1 MTLVPGTKLGPY
13 EILSPL
19 GAGGMGEVYRARDP
33 RLGRDVAI
41 KALPTDFA
49 QDPERMA
56 RFEREARLLA
66 TLSHPNV
73 AGIHGLEEA
82 NGAKYL
88 VLEFVDG
95 ETLAARLARGALPLD
110 ETIAVATQIAGGVEA
125 AHENGVIHRD
135 LKPGNVIVMPNG
147 QAKVLDFGL
156 ATSSGATAAGS
167 DPNLSHSPTLSH
179 HATRAG
185 VILGTAAYMSPEQA
199 RGKAVDR
206 RTDIWSFGCIVF
218 ECLTGRQLHEGET
231 VSDLIA
237 RILEREPDW
246 TALPADTPPR
256 LREML
261 KRCLRKDPK
270 ERIRDIGDARLELE
284 AIARGETGSAAAT
297 AVASGRS
304 RMRAW
309 PWMIATGVLLGALIA
324 SFVIKPGGE
333 ETQRRA
339 LRVAIPLPPGL
350 TVTVEPPDMALS
362 PDGGSIVFVAS
373 DTTGMTRL
381 YERRLDAAVVR
392 AIPGTERALLP
403 FWSPDSRQIAFFADG
418 NLKRM
423 GVDGSG
429 AQVIS
434 PAPSPRGGAWGPND
448 VIVFQPNATGVLVQI
463 PATGG
468 TPAPAT
474 ILDETRNE
482 TGHRFPSFLP
492 DGNHFLYVALPG
504 KNGIP
509 ETRVGSVDVELG
521 PLLLESLSIATYA
534 PPGYLLFNQNESV
547 VAQPFDATALKLSG
561 KPQLVPDFYNT
572 AVSYSG
578 SPILTASRD
587 GKLVQRELNLSGY
600 QLQVLDRRGRLVRR
614 LGIPAGSFGVPA
626 FSPDQTRLA
635 VAYSHGTEY
644 EAKVW
649 LIDLQR
655 DLPTRLSFA
664 KGYDTSPL
672 FTRDGL
678 RVVWGSDLESGR
690 ELFWKRADGSGS
702 DELFADVPNLFNDP
716 TSITSRF
723 VVFQSLSGTTNLD
736 LWMVPLEGEHVPQV
750 LMQTPFDEAWATVSP
765 DERWMAYRSNE
776 SGRDEI
782 YVVSFPDLGQK
793 TRVSNAGTVPSQ
805 QNNFGQIGWRS
816 DGRELYYVAE
826 DRRTIM
832 AVPVETGATFR
843 SGAPKALF
851 RCSREVEGAYFA
863 PDGQSVLA
871 NVPAEPNVRSILN
884 LGVDWSAGLQSTTR

>member
-1 MTLVPGTKLGPY
+1 MSHAAGTKLGPY
-13 EILSPL
+13 EVLSPL
-19 GAGGMGEVYRARDP
+19 GAGGMGEVYRARDT

-41 KALPTDFA
+41 KALPADFA
-49 QDPERMA
+49 QDSERMA

-66 TLSHPNV
+66 TLNHPNI
-73 AGIHGLEEA
+73 AGIYGLEEA

-95 ETLAARLARGALPLD
+95 ETLAARLERGPLPLD
-110 ETIAVATQIAGGVEA
+110 EAVAVAIQIAAGVEA

-167 DPNLSHSPTLSH
+167 DPNLSHSPTMSH

-206 RTDIWSFGCIVF
+206 RTDIWSFGCILF
-218 ECLTGRQLHEGET
+218 ECLAGKQLHEGET

-246 TALPADTPPR
+246 DALPAQTPLR
-256 LREML
+256 LRELL

-270 ERIRDIGDARLELE
+270 ERVRDIGDVRLELE
-284 AIARGETGSAAAT
+284 AIARGETGTVAAT
-297 AVASGRS
+297 AVASARS
-304 RMRAW
+304 RMRVW
-309 PWMIATGVLLGALIA
+309 PWMIATGVLVGALAA
-324 SFVIKPGGE
+324 SFVIKPAPE
-333 ETQRRA
+333 NAQRHV
-339 LRVAIPLPPGL
+339 LRVAVPLPTGL
-350 TVTVEPPDMALS
+350 AVAIEPPDIALS

-381 YERRLDAAVVR
+381 YERRLDATVVR

-423 GVDGSG
+423 GVDGSA
-429 AQVIS
+429 AQVIC
-434 PAPSPRGGAWGPND
+434 PTPSPRGGAWSTDD
-448 VIVFQPNATGVLVQI
+448 VIVFQPNATGVLMQI

-468 TPAPAT
+468 TPMPAT
-474 ILDETRNE
+474 LLDEARNE

-492 DGNHFLYVALPG
+492 DGKHFLYVALPG
-504 KNGIP
+504 KNGLP

-547 VAQPFDATALKLSG
+547 VAQPFDATTFELSG
-561 KPQLVPDFYNT
+561 KPQLVPDLYNT
-572 AVSYSG
+572 AVSYAG

-587 GKLVQRELNLSGY
+587 GKLVQRELNLSGNR
-600 QLQVLDRRGRLVRR
+600 LQVLDRRGRPLRQI
-614 LGIPAGSFGVPA
+614 GIPAGNFGAPA
-626 FSPDQTRLA
+626 FSPDQARLA
-635 VAYSHGTEY
+635 LAYSRGTAY
-644 EAKVW
+644 EAKIWV
-649 LIDLQR
+649 IDLER
-655 DLPTRLSFA
+655 DLSTRLSFS
-664 KGYDTSPL
+664 KGYDTSPV
-672 FTRDGL
+672 FTRDGS
-678 RVVWGSDLESGR
+678 RVVWGSDLENGR
-690 ELFWKRADGSGS
+690 ELLWKRADGSGS
-702 DELFADVPNLFNDP
+702 EELFADVPNLFNDP
-716 TSITSRF
+716 TSITSRY

-736 LWMVPLEGEHVPQV
+736 LWLVPLEGEHVPKV
-750 LMQTPFDEAWATVSP
+750 LMQTPFDEAWAVVSP

-776 SGRDEI
+776 SGRDEV
-782 YVVSFPDLGQK
+782 YVVSFPDLAQK

-805 QNNFGQIGWRS
+805 QNGFGRISWRS
-816 DGRELYYVAE
+816 DGKELFYVAE

-832 AVPVETGATFR
+832 TVPVETGATFR
-843 SGAPKALF
+843 AGLPKPLF
-851 RCSREVEGAYFA
+851 RCSRETEAVYFA
-863 PDGQSVLA
+863 PDGQHVLTT
-871 NVPAEPNVRSILN
+871 VPAEPNARSIMN
-884 LGVDWSAGLQSTTR
+884 LVIDWSAGLQSTSR